1 MLKTVK
7 HYDYEKAQV
16 RNYANI
22 NNDSTIFL
30 SYSRD
35 HFQRQKN
42 TIKLQGV
49 NSGGKISRESIVE
62 RVPSVVRSIDS
73 INRRTGADD
82 NRNKFDARS
91 VACEENVREKGD
103 AGHGLPAR
111 YWCRIYEV
119 SLRSRNVRS
128 ARVAKPLPTSRNLF
142 IFHPADSI
150 VHRSRHE
157 IGLAAITRFALHD
170 NT

>member
-7 HYDYEKAQV
+7 NYDYEKAQV

-49 NSGGKISRESIVE
+49 NSVGKISRESIVE
-62 RVPSVVRSIDS
+62 RVPSAVRSIDS
-73 INRRTGADD
+73 INRRAGADD

-91 VACEENVREKGD
+91 VACKENVREKGD

-111 YWCRIYEV
+111 Y
-119 SLRSRNVRS
+119 
-128 ARVAKPLPTSRNLF
+128 
-142 IFHPADSI
+142 
-150 VHRSRHE
+150 
-157 IGLAAITRFALHD
+157 
-170 NT
+170 